1 MIKFS
6 RLFIVFALIFAACSS
21 EDDGTETGGETGG
34 TDSFDRGAML
44 VNWAD
49 NIIVP
54 AYNNM
59 ATKTQNVE
67 TAATA
72 FTASPNAAGLQQLR
86 EAYVDA
92 YKSFQ
97 SVSMFQVGK
106 AEEINYR
113 SYINTYPANTSN
125 IDSKISSGSF
135 NLELPSSFAEQGLP
149 ALDYLLFG
157 MGTSE
162 ETVALYSSNENY
174 RTYLNAVASRMNA
187 LTTEVSNSWNGDYRD
202 TFVSNTSSSS
212 TGSVDKFTNDYVMYF
227 EKILRSGKIGF
238 PAGAFTGTASPSNV
252 EARFNSEISRE
263 LYLEAVQSFEDFF
276 YGRHFSGN
284 GTGSSYKQ
292 YLEYLDSM
300 KDGADLASL
309 IEDQLDAIQS
319 QSSSL
324 ETNLKSQVEKDNTKM
339 LEAYDELQKAVILL
353 KVDMM
358 QALSISVDY
367 VDSDGD

>member
-6 RLFIVFALIFAACSS
+6 RLFLVLTLVLSACSS
-21 EDDGTETGGETGG
+21 SDDSDDTGGEIGG
-34 TDSFDRGAML
+34 TDSFDRGEML
-44 VNWAD
+44 ANWAD
-49 NIIVP
+49 NIIAP
-54 AYNNM
+54 AYDNM
-59 ATKTQNVE
+59 ESKAQDLQV
-67 TAATA
+67 AALA
-72 FTASPNAAGLQQLR
+72 FTTAPDEASLEKVRNS
-86 EAYVDA
+86 YIDA

-97 SVSMFQVGK
+97 SVSMFQIGK
-106 AEEINYR
+106 AEELNYR
-113 SYINTYPANTSN
+113 SYMNTYPANTNN
-125 IDSKISSGSF
+125 IETKINSGSY

-149 ALDYLLFG
+149 AVDYLLFG
-157 MGTSE
+157 MGSVE
-162 ETVALYSSNENY
+162 ETVAVYSSNENY
-174 RTYLNAVASRMNA
+174 GAYLNTVASRINA
-187 LTTEVSNSWNGDYRD
+187 LTTQVSNSWDGDFRN

-212 TGSVDKFTNDYVMYF
+212 TGSVDQFTNDYVMYF

-252 EARFNSEISRE
+252 EARFNGEISRE
-263 LYLEAVQSFEDFF
+263 LYLEALQSFEDFF
-276 YGRHFSGN
+276 NGRHFSGN

-300 KDGADLASL
+300 KDGANLAVL
-309 IEDQLDAIQS
+309 IEDQLEAIQS
-319 QSSSL
+319 QSTSL
-324 ETNLKSQVEKDNTKM
+324 ETNLKSQVENDNTKM